1 MYLSDEELLSEGLK
15 ESKIAGGRKI
25 NDVGASHSKILP
37 SLKTHPSHSLFVCPW
52 DSHWSFCLDLLQI
65 IDRGSK
71 RSKIHKVSTAI
82 PGFYR
87 GGAIPRSDQN
97 RSYRLGGRMS

>member
-1 MYLSDEELLSEGLK
+1 M
-15 ESKIAGGRKI
+15 
-25 NDVGASHSKILP
+25 
-37 SLKTHPSHSLFVCPW
+37 
-52 DSHWSFCLDLLQI
+52 

-97 RSYRLGGRMS
+97 RLYRLGGRMS